1 MVFDAASRNQ
11 SPLLIPKY
19 SAQIFEEFRL
29 DGVGDGWHAI
39 FGAEDEMEI
48 KASKE
53 GVSPKIPGPT
63 AFQPQSG
70 RHLMVR

>member
-11 SPLLIPKY
+11 SAFLIPKY
-19 SAQIFEEFRL
+19 SAQIFEESRL

-48 KASKE
+48 
-53 GVSPKIPGPT
+53 
-63 AFQPQSG
+63 
-70 RHLMVR
+70 